1 VSQLDISQYATAPP
15 PPPPPVDIAELPEL
29 PRGFG
34 FTAMEVA
41 EALISDPDEWRRR
54 ETVRRRVQELQEPY
68 GLLDV
73 IGVRPGKRSHRDNQ
87 VYRSNGA
94 AREALQNWDGGRSWE
109 TRHLVRNND
118 PETAQDATRALR
130 PDTDFHAIIA
140 FFANSGC

>member
-1 VSQLDISQYATAPP
+1 MSGLDVNQYAPPP
-15 PPPPPVDIAELPEL
+15 PPPPPVDTPELPEL

-41 EALISDPDEWRRR
+41 EALIRNPDEWRRR

-73 IGVRPGKRSHRDNQ
+73 VGVRPGKRSHRDNQ
-87 VYRSNGA
+87 VYRSNST
-94 AREALQNWDGGRSWE
+94 AREALEHWAEGRSWK
-109 TRHLVRNND
+109 TRHLVRNDD

-130 PDTDFHAIIA
+130 PDTDFHTIIT
-140 FFANSGC
+140 FFAVNDC